1 MIYLALQN
9 REKIVIFKWQ
19 KMSGKKWGK
28 TQVLKWLH
36 QKNAPLLR
44 FKKYTIGKA

>member
-1 MIYLALQN
+1 MIYSALQN

-28 TQVLKWLH
+28 TWVLKWL
-36 QKNAPLLR
+36 KKNNAPLLR
-44 FKKYTIGKA
+44 FKKFTIGKA